1 MRKSAAALLSS
12 AVVVCVASYAPVS
25 DAQTESHV
33 PSAPTRLELN
43 GQDVSNPAHLV
54 RPESVKSEATSWLPI
69 WYLFG
74 VLSKLHI
81 RSTWD
86 GRHWNLELP
95 SGLHAN
101 LANRPHGS
109 LNSSEVSME
118 INGIP
123 VEVAPRFAHRDVSG
137 HAVTS
142 YIPMWYLM
150 QVLQRM
156 GIASTWNG
164 RTWSMTTSEPSPS
177 VTKLTVVKN
186 FMNALHIQPD
196 ASGSNPFQD
205 VSASN
210 WPYVHAVLQKGYFA
224 ADSARRFGSGDSVD
238 VQTVDHAYQRYV
250 GIPNR
255 DLSWNAGGTTVAW
268 ANAVHLNQGIGAGT
282 LTKVS
287 ETQLLSNLT
296 ALYRGY
302 AKNANGSY
310 HLWFRPYDA
319 KPAFAHNP
327 DVNARMTSVGQGNA
341 VRLADKITFTVNGNG
356 NLTFVLPWLSDHN
369 QMEVTCGSL
378 YNPSGNH
385 TEYSLGRG
393 GLWKTANGFYGYDS
407 RDPGNGGTTIP
418 GSDVLVRTRGHAE
431 LGVSEIFPNH
441 DITFV
446 QVDLRPSLG
455 IQAPQIRNSS
465 GQPTWVG

>member
-1 MRKSAAALLSS
+1 LRKSAAALLSS
-12 AVVVCVASYAPVS
+12 AVVVCVTSYAPVS

-54 RPESVKSEATSWLPI
+54 RPESAKSEATSWLPI

-142 YIPMWYLM
+142 YIPIWYLM

-164 RTWSMTTSEPSPS
+164 RIGSMTTSEPSPS

-186 FMNALHIQPD
+186 FMNALHIQPN

-224 ADSARRFGSGDSVD
+224 ADSARRFGSADSMD

-250 GIPNR
+250 GIPDR
-255 DLSWNAGGTTVAW
+255 DLSWNAGGTTAAW
-268 ANAVHLNQGIGAGT
+268 ANAVHLNQGVKAGT
-282 LTKVS
+282 LTAAS
-287 ETQLLSNLT
+287 EAQLVSNLSS
-296 ALYRGY
+296 LYRGFS
-302 AKNANGSY
+302 KSANGTY
-310 HLWFRPYDA
+310 RLWFQPYNA
-319 KPAFAHNP
+319 KTAFAH
-327 DVNARMTSVGQGNA
+327 DSYVTASMASRGQA
-341 VRLADKITFTVNGNG
+341 SAFSLMDAIRFTV
-356 NLTFVLPWLSDHN
+356 LSASDLQFLLPGLSDKDLR
-369 QMEVTCGSL
+369 ELTCGSL
-378 YNPSGNH
+378 FNASGNH
-385 TEYSLGRG
+385 TAYSFNDGRM
-393 GLWKTANGFYGYDS
+393 WTVTSGFAGYDS
-407 RDPGNGGTTIP
+407 RDPGNGGAFSPPKTIW
-418 GSDVLVRTRGHAE
+418 VKTQGH
-431 LGVSEIFPNH
+431 SEIDAGYIYPKDDLVFASADMTPARAGGVPN
-441 DITFV
+441 
-446 QVDLRPSLG
+446 
-455 IQAPQIRNSS
+455 IQYSS
-465 GQPTWVG
+465 GEAT